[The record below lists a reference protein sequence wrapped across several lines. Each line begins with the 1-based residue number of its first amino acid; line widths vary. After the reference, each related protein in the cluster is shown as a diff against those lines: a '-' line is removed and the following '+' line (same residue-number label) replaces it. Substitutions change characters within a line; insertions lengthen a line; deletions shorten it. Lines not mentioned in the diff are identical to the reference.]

1 MYLIAA
7 FGVILI
13 ALSFWI
19 LSIQRSLNGMDEKIK
34 NAKEQIGVQ
43 ISAQWEVLTSLLDL
57 TEWYATHGCE
67 TIIET
72 MGARCSVTK
81 YSLPEDVR
89 KQKDSIADTI
99 REFRKVAEIYPDLKA
114 DPNYI
119 KTMDALHQYES
130 MVQRSILIYN
140 NTVTKL
146 DRAIQMFPNS
156 LFASILGFSNHA
168 NFNLVER

>member
-7 FGVILI
+7 FGVMLI

-19 LSIQRSLNGMDEKIK
+19 LSVECALNRMDEKSK
-34 NAKEQIGVQ
+34 SAMEQIGIQ

-57 TEWYATHGCE
+57 TEWYASHGCE
-67 TIIET
+67 KIIET
-72 MGARCSVTK
+72 MNARSSITK
-81 YSLPEDVR
+81 YSLTDDVI
-89 KQKDSIADTI
+89 KQKNIIAETI
-99 REFRKVAEIYPDLKA
+99 REFKEVAEIYPDLKA

-119 KTMDALHQYES
+119 KTMDVLHQYENT
-130 MVQRSILIYN
+130 VQRSMLNYN
-140 NTVTKL
+140 TTVTKL

-168 NFNLVER
+168 N